1 MKDKVIN
8 IKSGVDI
15 GSESFKRYY
24 VHLKDNDFKTIFLDM
39 AVNDNS
45 KILSSP
51 VMFDEKDYRQINVD
65 DMAFIWMDNKI
76 IGHVM
81 INIKKDRFVVPLS
94 AGSGNHLDKSLL
106 EKDGGMTFI
115 KVEQVLTENFDIGDL
130 LYLYMTDRIHGK
142 MEKTGIVEYEKILTK

>member
-8 IKSGVDI
+8 IKSGIDI
-15 GSESFKRYY
+15 SSLEFKNYY
-24 VHLKDNDFKTIFLDM
+24 EHLKASDFKTIFLDM

-45 KILSSP
+45 KVLSSP
-51 VMFDEKDYRQINVD
+51 MAFNEKDYRQINVD

-94 AGSGNHLDKSLL
+94 AGTGNHLDKSLL

-115 KVEQVLTENFDIGDL
+115 KVEQVLTENLDINDL
-130 LYLYMTDRIHGK
+130 LYLYMMDRIHGK